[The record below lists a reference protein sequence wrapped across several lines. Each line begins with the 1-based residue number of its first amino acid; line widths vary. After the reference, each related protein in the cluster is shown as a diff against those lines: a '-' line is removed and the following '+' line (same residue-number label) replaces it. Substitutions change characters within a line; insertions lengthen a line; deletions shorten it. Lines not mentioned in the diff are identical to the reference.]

1 MQSGLQYFSHD
12 GCISSRIIATQA
24 IITGTRKPDAFCVDG
39 SDAPT
44 GVMHV
49 VVAGQRQLV
58 ESTLTMHH
66 PGALR
71 ACGKR
76 SSHGVHS
83 TNIGDPHQHVRHG
96 CRVGHW
102 PQQVEDGRNSEFTSN
117 RPHMTKRGMECRRKG
132 KPKAD
137 FGDAAGHPLRRLFD
151 SSAESLQHVCGAT
164 FAGGRSIAVLAH
176 GNSYTRNDECGHGGY
191 VDRAA
196 LVSPGADD
204 VDGLLGDLRWQ
215 RNRRGSVAYGAQE
228 TTEFILRC
236 FTSVVLEEKPTN
248 LVGRQP
254 SLQDL
259 VHPRSRSFVRERIST
274 ERNARHRTKA
284 TSVTSGSPQRC
295 YECPTE
301 WTAVSGIVVSELEYG
316 PPGGD
321 QLFFDVSFRVAPGEH
336 AAIVGANGVGKS
348 TILRILTGQ
357 IEADAGE
364 FSINGTM
371 LYMTQDVGMSR
382 PTDTLREMLIE
393 VAPPALREAG
403 RELVRAEHAMH
414 TGADD
419 GMAYATAL
427 SHWGDLGGYELESQW
442 QASAQRSVKSQ
453 VDDVFTRLVSEL
465 SGGERKRLVLDL
477 LLHSGADVLLLDEP
491 DNYLDIPTRQWLE
504 DELRT
509 CPSTILMVSHDRT
522 LLERCSNKIIAVEGS
537 GCWVHGGSFATF
549 PEAREKRQELLGDDL
564 KRWHEEE
571 RRLFHHMKIM
581 KQRAAQNFKN
591 ATKANAAETRWEK
604 FVAAGP
610 PPPPVPDQQIYVR
623 LRGADAARR
632 VAQLNG
638 VSMHDLFRPFSD
650 EIYHGE
656 RVALIGPN
664 GTGKTHLL
672 KALSQELTP
681 TAGEVRFGPRT
692 SVGVFTQINN
702 RPDFLGREC
711 IDIVHDR
718 ISDEERAMKTLA
730 RYGLR
735 NQARQKFET
744 LSGGQKARLEILRL
758 EIEGHN
764 VLLLDEPTDNL
775 DIESSEAL
783 EKALDGFEGTVV
795 AVSHDRTFLAQ
806 FDRYIM
812 ITDSGEVYALPDF
825 DVALRGLQ
833 KPDQLATLKLAKP
846 LHE

>member
-58 ESTLTMHH
+58 ESTVTMHH
-66 PGALR
+66 PGTLR

-83 TNIGDPHQHVRHG
+83 TNIGDPHQHVRNG

-102 PQQVEDGRNSEFTSN
+102 PQQVEDCRNSEFTSN

-132 KPKAD
+132 KPKSD

-204 VDGLLGDLRWQ
+204 VDGLLGDFRWQ
-215 RNRRGSVAYGAQE
+215 GNRRGSVAYGAQE

-248 LVGRQP
+248 LVRRQP

-259 VHPRSRSFVRERIST
+259 LHPRSRSFVRERIST

-537 GCWVHGGSFATF
+537 GCWVHGGSFTTF